1 MNGILI
7 VNKPK
12 GLTSHDIVDFIRRK
26 FQIKKV
32 GHAGTLDPGATGV
45 LVLLLGNSTKMSKEF
60 TDYDKEYRACLT
72 LGVATDTQD
81 GQGQIVEK
89 REISSLTLAQI
100 EQAFGQFLGK
110 IKQIPPMFSALKIR
124 GRRLYALAREG
135 LEVERLPRQ
144 TLIYKLK
151 ITKFSLP
158 HIYFEV
164 GCSKG
169 TYIRTLCVDIA
180 QKLGCVGHMSELCR
194 IRSGPFAISQAV
206 ELDKLKHFSAQ
217 QLRETL
223 I

>member
-1 MNGILI
+1 MDGVLI
-7 VNKPK
+7 VDKPK
-12 GLTSHDIVDFIRRK
+12 GLTSHDIVDFIRKK
-26 FQIKKV
+26 FHIKKV

-89 REISSLTLAQI
+89 REVTNLTLAQI

-110 IKQIPPMFSALKIR
+110 IKQIPPMFSALKIK
-124 GRRLYALAREG
+124 GKRLYVLAREG

-144 TLIYKLK
+144 ALIYRLK
-151 ITKFSLP
+151 INKFSLP

-180 QKLGCVGHMSELCR
+180 QKLGCVGYMSELCR
-194 IRSGPFAISQAV
+194 IRSGSFTISQAV
-206 ELDKLKHFSAQ
+206 KLDKLKHFSGQ